1 MWWNEY
7 IKTPFKEKGRGHDGC
22 DCWGL
27 VKLIYKEQLGIELPG
42 YEEVYETT
50 NDREIL
56 AATIKNERDSRW
68 MHPDKPQP
76 FDVIILNMA
85 GMPMHVGIVTHKGHM
100 IHCAKDV
107 GTAHEKFNQLRW
119 KNKVIGFAR
128 HAECPK

>member
-1 MWWNEY
+1 MWWNDY

-27 VKLIYKEQLGIELPG
+27 VQLIYKEQLGIDLPG
-42 YEEVYETT
+42 YEDVYETT

-56 AATIKNERDSRW
+56 AKTIRDERNNNW
-68 MHPDKPQP
+68 IAPDTGKE
-76 FDVIILNMA
+76 FDVIIINMR
-85 GMPMHVGIVTHKGHM
+85 GVPMHVGIVTKSGHM

-107 GTAHEKFNQLRW
+107 GTCVEKYDSMRW

-128 HAECPK
+128 YE